1 MQFEGT
7 HSVMAG
13 KARRIKRSTSHIA
26 SAVESGWEEGLGGET
41 SVPVSGDPL
50 LPVRHHLP
58 LQGSVT
64 FPNSITKWG
73 QSFPA
78 HEPMGDISCSYV
90 SIPQCYRMPLSSS
103 RETGS
108 TVEHGGDWWARMCA
122 IGQGLRRGKQDLSFI
137 SMVFIFLLCVLGQLL
152 SLSLSLSA
160 KGKSDKRTEYFRVCK
175 FSYNRH
181 R

>member
-13 KARRIKRSTSHIA
+13 KARRIKRSTSHIV

-90 SIPQCYRMPLSSS
+90 SIPQCY
-103 RETGS
+103 
-108 TVEHGGDWWARMCA
+108 
-122 IGQGLRRGKQDLSFI
+122 
-137 SMVFIFLLCVLGQLL
+137 
-152 SLSLSLSA
+152 
-160 KGKSDKRTEYFRVCK
+160 
-175 FSYNRH
+175 
-181 R
+181 